1 MMNCMFMKVALSK
14 KNKFFIKI
22 ILLFV
27 YILGRINIV
36 QLQTLL
42 NIDISHIESKA
53 NEIVKNDP
61 NLNLILGQIISKL
74 VYFYFY

>member
-14 KNKFFIKI
+14 KKNFFQK
-22 ILLFV
+22 LF
-27 YILGRINIV
+27 YFLFIFLGRINIV

-74 VYFYFY
+74 VYFYLL